1 MATQTT
7 TVESEAT
14 QGTTKRRGWQ
24 VPSPSRL
31 VLHVALAAGAL
42 LCFFPFV
49 FMIIKS
55 LSSVYEAS
63 AQPPVWIPNRLMFL
77 NYSVAWSSVTFGP
90 TVKVVGERG
99 SISYAY
105 LEFWA
110 VVFVVANFLVA
121 ALVVA
126 WLSKTIQALRERP
139 GLAMALFAIL
149 ILPSLYLFL
158 LGTPARLQA
167 RDGYLPTTAEGAINP
182 LQVLGFDSQW
192 SYQPPSEYLTSWEAD
207 RSLTPAIPITLGRFV
222 SLALEEDYDFFRGN
236 VLNTIVV
243 AAINVPAVVITSV
256 LAAYAFARINFF
268 GKNVLFVLFL
278 STMMIPFEAILIP
291 NYIIVAG
298 ALRWHNTAQALTIPF
313 FVSVFNI
320 FLLRQFFMSIPTD
333 YFDAARIDG
342 AGHMT
347 FLRHIVLPMSRSPLA
362 VVILFTFL
370 GVWNSF
376 QWPLIAV
383 RHEWQQIQVGMSGFT
398 TEGGSDPQ
406 LIMAASTFTILP
418 IIVLY
423 FLTQRTFIESVASSG
438 LKG

>member
-1 MATQTT
+1 MAVQATS
-7 TVESEAT
+7 VDSSASEHAT
-14 QGTTKRRGWQ
+14 EPGRWRF
-24 VPSPSRL
+24 PSPTRIAL
-31 VLHVALAAGAL
+31 HIVLAIGAAV
-42 LCFFPFV
+42 CFFPFV

-55 LSSVYEAS
+55 LSSVYEAT
-63 AQPPVWIPNRLMFL
+63 AWPPVWIPKRLMFL
-77 NYSVAWSSVTFGP
+77 NYSVGWSAITFGP
-90 TVKVVGERG
+90 TVKVVDVRG
-99 SISYAY
+99 SVNYAY
-105 LEFWA
+105 IEFWA
-110 VVFVVANFLVA
+110 VVFVLANVLLGALIA
-121 ALVVA
+121 AY
-126 WLSKTIQALRERP
+126 LSSKVQILREKA
-139 GLAMALFAIL
+139 GLSLTLFGVL
-149 ILPSLYLFL
+149 ILPTLFL
-158 LGTPARLQA
+158 LFFGAPARLQT
-167 RDGYLPTTAEGAINP
+167 RDGYLPSTAEGMIKP
-182 LQVLGFDSQW
+182 LEVIGFDTQW
-192 SYQPPSEYLTSWEAD
+192 SYQPPPEYLTSWEAD
-207 RSLTPAIPITLGRFV
+207 RSLTPAVPITFGTFV

-236 VLNTIVV
+236 VLNTIIV
-243 AAINVPAVVITSV
+243 AAVNVPAVLLTSI
-256 LAAYAFARINFF
+256 LAAYAFARIDFF
-268 GKNVLFVLFL
+268 GKNALFIIFL

-298 ALRWHNTAQALTIPF
+298 ALRWHNKLGALTIPF

-320 FLLRQFFMSIPTD
+320 FLLRQFFMSIPRD

-342 AGHMT
+342 AGHLT
-347 FLRHIVLPMSRSPLA
+347 FLREVVLPMSRSPLA
-362 VVILFTFL
+362 VVTLFTFL

>member
-1 MATQTT
+1 MATRTT
-7 TVESEAT
+7 TVDSAKAPGAT
-14 QGTTKRRGWQ
+14 APRRWRFPRPTR
-24 VPSPSRL
+24 VI
-31 VLHVALAAGAL
+31 LHIILAAGAL
-42 LCFFPFV
+42 ACFFPFV

-63 AQPPVWIPNRLMFL
+63 AQPPVWVPARLMFL
-77 NYSVAWSSVTFGP
+77 NYSVAWSSITFGP
-90 TVKVVGERG
+90 TVKVVDPSG
-99 SISYAY
+99 SINYAY
-105 LEFWA
+105 IEFWA
-110 VVFVVANFLVA
+110 IAFVLANVLLAGLVTVGFRRA
-121 ALVVA
+121 V
-126 WLSKTIQALRERP
+126 QALRERDR
-139 GLAMALFAIL
+139 LAIVLFAVL
-149 ILPSLYLFL
+149 ILPSLYLVFL
-158 LGTPARLQA
+158 GSPARVQS
-167 RDGYLPTTAEGAINP
+167 REGYLPTTAEGVIHP
-182 LQVLGFDSQW
+182 LEVLGFDSQW
-192 SYQPPSEYLTSWEAD
+192 SYQPPPEYLTSWEAD
-207 RSLTPAIPITLGRFV
+207 RSLTPAIPITLGKFIEF
-222 SLALEEDYDFFRGN
+222 AFEEDYDFFRGN

-243 AAINVPAVVITSV
+243 ALINVPAVLITSI
-256 LAAYAFARINFF
+256 LAAYAFARIDFF
-268 GKNVLFVLFL
+268 GKNLLFIVFL

-298 ALRWHNTAQALTIPF
+298 ALRWHNTAKALTIPF

-320 FLLRQFFMSIPTD
+320 FLLRQFFMSIPND

-342 AGHMT
+342 AGHLT

>member
-1 MATQTT
+1 METRATA
-7 TVESEAT
+7 VDSAA
-14 QGTTKRRGWQ
+14 
-24 VPSPSRL
+24 VPQASKSRKWRFPSLSRT
-31 VLHVALAAGAL
+31 VLHVVLGIGAL
-42 LCFFPFV
+42 VCFFPFV

-63 AQPPVWIPNRLMFL
+63 AQPPVWIPARLMFL
-77 NYSVAWSSVTFGP
+77 NYSVAWSAITFGP

-105 LEFWA
+105 IEFWA
-110 VVFVVANFLVA
+110 IVFVLVNFLVA
-121 ALVVA
+121 ALIVA
-126 WLSKTIQALRERP
+126 GLSKTVEALREREWVAIAL
-139 GLAMALFAIL
+139 LAVLV
-149 ILPSLYLFL
+149 LPSLYLLL
-158 LGTPARLQA
+158 LGKPARLQA
-167 RDGYLPTTAEGAINP
+167 RDGYLPTTAEGEINP
-182 LQVLGFDSQW
+182 LEVLGFDSQW
-192 SYQPPSEYLTSWEAD
+192 SYQPPPEYLTSWEAD
-207 RSLTPAIPITLGRFV
+207 RSLTPVIPITVGEFV
-222 SLALEEDYDFFRGN
+222 RLAAQEDYDFFRGN
-236 VLNTIVV
+236 VLNTIIV
-243 AAINVPAVVITSV
+243 AIINVPAVVITSV
-256 LAAYAFARINFF
+256 LAAYAFARIDFF
-268 GKNVLFVLFL
+268 GKNLLFIIFL

-298 ALRWHNTAQALTIPF
+298 ALRWHNTAKALTIPF

-320 FLLRQFFMSIPTD
+320 FLLRQFFMSIPSD

-342 AGHMT
+342 AGHLT

-362 VVILFTFL
+362 VAILFTFL

>member
-1 MATQTT
+1 M
-7 TVESEAT
+7 
-14 QGTTKRRGWQ
+14 
-24 VPSPSRL
+24 
-31 VLHVALAAGAL
+31 
-42 LCFFPFV
+42 
-49 FMIIKS
+49 
-55 LSSVYEAS
+55 
-63 AQPPVWIPNRLMFL
+63 
-77 NYSVAWSSVTFGP
+77 
-90 TVKVVGERG
+90 
-99 SISYAY
+99 
-105 LEFWA
+105 
-110 VVFVVANFLVA
+110 
-121 ALVVA
+121 
-126 WLSKTIQALRERP
+126 
-139 GLAMALFAIL
+139 
-149 ILPSLYLFL
+149 
-158 LGTPARLQA
+158 
-167 RDGYLPTTAEGAINP
+167 
-182 LQVLGFDSQW
+182 QVLGFDSDW
-192 SYQPPSEYLTSWEAD
+192 TYQPPSEWLTSWEAD
-207 RSLTPAIPITLGRFV
+207 RSLTPAIPITLGNFL
-222 SLALEEDYDFFRGN
+222 SLAFEEDYDFFRGN
-236 VLNTIVV
+236 VLNTIIV
-243 AAINVPAVVITSV
+243 AAISVPAVVITSV

-268 GKNVLFVLFL
+268 GKNVLFIIFL

-298 ALRWHNTAQALTIPF
+298 ALRWHNTVQALTIPF

-342 AGHMT
+342 AGHLT

>member
-1 MATQTT
+1 MAT
-7 TVESEAT
+7 EAT
-14 QGTTKRRGWQ
+14 AANSTDIQQ
-24 VPSPSRL
+24 VPSAPRWRSPSPTRVILHIAL
-31 VLHVALAAGAL
+31 VIGAL
-42 LCFFPFV
+42 VCFFPFV

-63 AQPPVWIPNRLMFL
+63 AQPPVWIPARAMFL
-77 NYSVAWSSVTFGP
+77 NYSVAWSAITFGP
-90 TVKVVGERG
+90 TVKVVDPSG
-99 SISYAY
+99 SINYAY
-105 LEFWA
+105 IEFWA
-110 VVFVVANFLVA
+110 IVFVLANLLVA
-121 ALVVA
+121 GLIVA
-126 WLSKTIQALRERP
+126 GLMKAIEALRDRE
-139 GLAMALFAIL
+139 GLAIALFVVL
-149 ILPSLYLFL
+149 ILPSLYLGFL
-158 LGTPARLQA
+158 GKPARLQA
-167 RDGYLPTTAEGAINP
+167 REGYLPTTAEGTIHP
-182 LQVLGFDSQW
+182 FEVLGFDSQW
-192 SYQPPSEYLTSWEAD
+192 SYQPPPEYLTSWEAD
-207 RSLTPAIPITLGRFV
+207 RSLTPAIPITIGEFTR
-222 SLALEEDYDFFRGN
+222 LALAKEHDFFRGN
-236 VLNTIVV
+236 VLNTILV
-243 AAINVPAVVITSV
+243 ALINVPAVVITSV
-256 LAAYAFARINFF
+256 LAAYAFARIDFF
-268 GKNVLFVLFL
+268 GKNVLFIIFL

-298 ALRWHNTAQALTIPF
+298 ALGWHNTAKALTIPF

-320 FLLRQFFMSIPTD
+320 FLLRQFFMSIPSD

-342 AGHMT
+342 AGHLT
-347 FLRHIVLPMSRSPLA
+347 FLRHIVMPLSRSPLA

-418 IIVLY
+418 IVVLY